1 MKSQGRLL
9 ATALLLGVMAGQTIL
24 GLAAG
29 PGGQRGGG
37 LSSLRRAIAQAN
49 ATALTTDQETQ
60 IAALVTAYRNALPD
74 DDDDEALEAA
84 RDAFDAAVLAGNAAG
99 AQAQATVI
107 ANLNAAQTAARLNA
121 EATFEIAL
129 LALLRT
135 GGQLTPLVTQFGNDR
150 VLSLIDGL
158 LGGSGGGRH

>member
-9 ATALLLGVMAGQTIL
+9 AIALLLGAMISTTWV
-24 GLAAG
+24 AAG
-29 PGGQRGGG
+29 PGGQHGGG
-37 LSSLRRAIAQAN
+37 LNSLRRAIAQAN

-60 IAALVTAYRNALPD
+60 ITALVTAYRNALPD
-74 DDDDEALEAA
+74 DDDDAALEAA

-99 AQAQATVI
+99 AQAQATII
-107 ANLNAAQTAARLNA
+107 ANLNAANTAARLNA
-121 EATFEIAL
+121 EATFEIAV

-158 LGGSGGGRH
+158 IGGSGGGRH

>member
-1 MKSQGRLL
+1 MKLQGRLL
-9 ATALLLGVMAGQTIL
+9 GTALLLGAMASSSIL
-24 GLAAG
+24 ALAAG
-29 PGGQRGGG
+29 PGGRGGG
-37 LSSLRRAIAQAN
+37 LSALQRALSQAN
-49 ATALTTDQETQ
+49 ATALTTDQQTQ

-74 DDDDEALEAA
+74 DDDDTALEAA

-99 AQAQATVI
+99 AQAQARII
-107 ANLNAAQTAARLNA
+107 ANLLAANSAARLNA
-121 EATFEIAL
+121 EATFEIAV

-158 LGGSGGGRH
+158 IGGSNGGRH

>member
-1 MKSQGRLL
+1 M
-9 ATALLLGVMAGQTIL
+9 ALLLGVMASSAIL
-24 GLAAG
+24 AFSAG

-49 ATALTTDQETQ
+49 APALTTEQETQ
-60 IAALVTAYRNALPD
+60 IAALVTAYRNALP

-99 AQAQATVI
+99 AQAQTQII
-107 ANLNAAQTAARLNA
+107 ANLNAANTTARLNA
-121 EATFEIAL
+121 EAAFEIAV

-135 GGQLTPLVTQFGNDR
+135 SGQLTPLVTQFGNDR

-158 LGGSGGGRH
+158 IGGSSGGRH